1 MKKVL
6 LTSCFVALAAMAG
19 AKTIYVSPSG
29 SASADGS
36 SWATAV
42 DNLPSALALAT
53 AGDEVWMAAGTYAVT
68 QTINVLPGV
77 DIYGGFAG
85 TESSIDERVRPDA
98 ENAPWQFANETIL
111 TGSSENGRLL
121 DHEDKTNYWEDGV
134 IVDGVVVD
142 NYDSKSNDKVFYL
155 RTSCTVRNCWFR
167 NIKQGG
173 KIVYFE
179 TNGLVEDCMFENNS
193 ASDSFNGNMSN
204 LYCIQMRELDN
215 SNFVTADKPGNT
227 ARRCVFQ
234 NNQSQGISVYNTTE
248 GGNAVVAYETL
259 VEYCTFRNNSALCLN
274 VNSQWPIFDYVES
287 TYGDGAR
294 MVTIR
299 HNLFENNAGEGLG
312 TGSTITASGSGVVDF
327 AYNIV
332 RNNTNTTPNDDTD
345 GAWRSAIMYCNN
357 NVWITNC
364 LFNNN
369 TSNGLLLY
377 LNSACYLLNTTIA
390 NNVGTVYTTDQGSS
404 LFNSIILNNTATNN
418 DKEIVI
424 GGEYNTVDNCAT
436 TSDVTEGMVTGC
448 ITVDLASTFKAPTS
462 FVGADVAQAEAV
474 AAADF
479 SLVDGSAC
487 VGAGNTD
494 YEGYWAMASAWME
507 RFMALD
513 LAGNERFTNG
523 AINIGAYEGDA
534 ANGIAGSNVAAAD
547 LATVYV
553 DGNVLTVV
561 AEGAAVEVYS
571 VSGALVARDAVNG
584 AANIALPQA
593 GLYIV
598 KVVAG
603 GDAQSYKVLARN

>member
-42 DNLPSALALAT
+42 NSLPAALSLSA
-53 AGDEVWMAAGTYAVT
+53 AGDEIWMAAGTYTVT

-121 DHEDKTNYWEDGV
+121 DHEDKTSYWEDGV

-142 NYDSKSNDKVFYL
+142 NYDSKTNDKVFYL

-167 NIKQGG
+167 NIRQGG

-179 TNGLVEDCMFENNS
+179 INGLVEDCMFENNS

-204 LYCIQMRELDN
+204 LYCIQMREDDHN
-215 SNFVTADKPGNT
+215 AVASDKPGNT

-234 NNQSQGISVYNTTE
+234 NNQSQGISVYNTTD
-248 GGNAVVAYETL
+248 NANPVLESESL
-259 VEYCTFRNNSALCLN
+259 VEYCTFRNNHALCLN
-274 VNSQWPIFDYVES
+274 VNSQWPAYMSDYGVE
-287 TYGDGAR
+287 AR
-294 MVTIR
+294 RVTIQ
-299 HNLFENNAGEGLG
+299 HNLFEGNSGEGLG
-312 TGSTITASGSGVVDF
+312 TGSTVTASGTGYIDF
-327 AYNIV
+327 AYNII
-332 RNNTNTTPNDDTD
+332 RNNSNTTPNDDTAD
-345 GAWRSAIMYCNN
+345 SWRSSVIYCNN

-364 LFNNN
+364 LIVNN
-369 TSNGLLLY
+369 TSNGLLIY
-377 LNSACYLLNTTIA
+377 LNNACNLYNTTVA
-390 NNVGTVYTTDQGSS
+390 NNVGTVYMTTNSS
-404 LFNSIILNNTATNN
+404 GFGNSIILNNTPTNN
-418 DKEIVI
+418 DQEIVL
-424 GGEYNTVDNCAT
+424 GSNTSLVMNCAT
-436 TSDVTEGMVTGC
+436 TSELTGDAVIDGC
-448 ITVDLASTFKAPTS
+448 ITADPAATFKAPTS
-462 FVGADVAQAEAV
+462 FVGADAAQAEAI
-474 AAADF
+474 AAANY
-479 SLVDGSAC
+479 SLADGSNC
-487 VGAGNTD
+487 IGAGEAD
-494 YEGYWAMASAWME
+494 YANMFFMSQSWID

-513 LAGNERFTNG
+513 LAGNARLTDG
-523 AINIGAYEGDA
+523 AVNIGAYEGDA
-534 ANGIAGSNVAAAD
+534 INGIAGSNVAAAD

-561 AEGAAVEVYS
+561 SEDAASVEVYS
-571 VSGALVARDAVNG
+571 LNGALVAQDVVNG

-603 GDAQSYKVLARN
+603 GDAQSFKVLARN